1 MAGMLLVISGPSGA
15 GKTTIAREVE
25 RAFPDAVF
33 SVSVTTRP
41 RAPKDRDG
49 VDYHFVDDAEFDR
62 LIQGNELLE
71 WAPVFDRR
79 YGTPRLPVAQTLDRG
94 GLMILEIDVRG
105 ARQVKQRMPAAL
117 GIFILPPSREELLRR
132 LRDRKREDEATI
144 QRRFREAEREID
156 EAQAGSIY
164 DVFVVNDDLEKAV
177 GITRAV
183 VESERARRAGA

>member
-1 MAGMLLVISGPSGA
+1 MLLVISGPSGA

-25 RAFPDAVF
+25 RAFPDALL

-41 RAPKDRDG
+41 RAPRDRDG
-49 VDYHFVDDAEFDR
+49 VDYHFIDDQEFDR
-62 LIQGNELLE
+62 LIEADDLLE

-79 YGTPRLPVAQTLDRG
+79 YGTPRTPVAQTLDRG
-94 GLMILEIDVRG
+94 GLIILEIDVRG
-105 ARQVKQRMPAAL
+105 ARQVRQRMPAAL

-156 EAQAGSIY
+156 EAQAGGIY
-164 DVFVVNDDLEKAV
+164 DAFVVNDDLEKAV
-177 GITRAV
+177 AITRAI
-183 VESERARRAGA
+183 VECERKRRAGT